1 MFRVVLPLE
10 ALADEAVA
18 RAYARLLLALGG
30 HASTADASRSVVR
43 SEAVSAYVAPAA
55 STPAAAP
62 AAPVAQSPA
71 PAPAPTSQP
80 AAGWAS
86 FEAALPERSRRF
98 LNLLRAQGQITLSE
112 AMRALGLTEP
122 KAMGGITGSIGRWA
136 PAKGLPVPFAAFD
149 RNGERAWRWIGGLVG
164 EAPAASKPSAVVHAP
179 AETPAKAAESTVSTV
194 STVSAPAPAPER
206 VRGKPGRP
214 RRNPLP
220 DATPTPPPVI
230 VVPRT
235 TTRPA
240 VVPPPPPGPIRI
252 VPRPAP
258 PVAAQV
264 PAPAP
269 APAATVPTTPV
280 QRAKPGPKPGLKA
293 ARAAAARAEAEV
305 SAAVEKPA
313 EKPADPARSA
323 LGPDELARL
332 ESTFSRLSDTPRR
345 FMELLR
351 QRGEV
356 TMGQALEAF
365 NLGRPIAMGA
375 VIEPIQRITRES
387 GIPVPFHTYYSASGE
402 KVWVWPSSPPPPE
415 GVRRRKP

>member
-1 MFRVVLPLE
+1 
-10 ALADEAVA
+10 
-18 RAYARLLLALGG
+18 
-30 HASTADASRSVVR
+30 
-43 SEAVSAYVAPAA
+43 
-55 STPAAAP
+55 
-62 AAPVAQSPA
+62 
-71 PAPAPTSQP
+71 
-80 AAGWAS
+80 
-86 FEAALPERSRRF
+86 
-98 LNLLRAQGQITLSE
+98 
-112 AMRALGLTEP
+112 
-122 KAMGGITGSIGRWA
+122 
-136 PAKGLPVPFAAFD
+136 
-149 RNGERAWRWIGGLVG
+149 
-164 EAPAASKPSAVVHAP
+164 
-179 AETPAKAAESTVSTV
+179 
-194 STVSAPAPAPER
+194 
-206 VRGKPGRP
+206 
-214 RRNPLP
+214 
-220 DATPTPPPVI
+220 
-230 VVPRT
+230 
-235 TTRPA
+235 
-240 VVPPPPPGPIRI
+240 
-252 VPRPAP
+252 
-258 PVAAQV
+258 VAAQV
-264 PAPAP
+264 PAP

>member
-30 HASTADASRSVVR
+30 HASTTDSSRSAVR
-43 SEAVSAYVAPAA
+43 SEAASAYVEAASSYRAPTDVAPVPTPAPPPAVAPAR
-55 STPAAAP
+55 P
-62 AAPVAQSPA
+62 Q
-71 PAPAPTSQP
+71 QP
-80 AAGWAS
+80 SGSWAS

-98 LNLLRAQGQITLSE
+98 LTLLRNQGQITLSE

-164 EAPAASKPSAVVHAP
+164 EAPAASTPIAVVHAP
-179 AETPAKAAESTVSTV
+179 AETPKETTVIAASPPPSGG
-194 STVSAPAPAPER
+194 APER

-214 RRNPLP
+214 RRVPLP
-220 DATPTPPPVI
+220 VAAPSPPPVI

-258 PVAAQV
+258 PVAALV
-264 PAPAP
+264 PPAP

-293 ARAAAARAEAEV
+293 ARAAEAQKVQADAA
-305 SAAVEKPA
+305 AALQKPA
-313 EKPADPARSA
+313 EKPVDAARTA
-323 LGPDELARL
+323 LGADELARL
-332 ESTFSRLSDTPRR
+332 ESTFSRLADTPRR

-375 VIEPIQRITRES
+375 VIEPIQRITREN